1 MDSPLP
7 FLKPDSRNE
16 FARSTRIG
24 FYSVVLCILLWSIG
38 QYSRA
43 QQPMIGHFQI
53 DATIPL
59 DHRCMGVLPQKS
71 KSIAD
76 SLELHGFVLLGNQDP
91 IVVVAV
97 DWCEIRNKSYDQWR
111 ERLAKVARTV
121 PQRVLVSTLH
131 QHDAPVID
139 AGAQELLDQ
148 VGLRSELYDPAFH
161 EDVLSRAEAAL
172 AQAIEDARPL
182 THIGYAESKV
192 RDVASNRRVVDG
204 AGNVSFARGSSS
216 GREAFFRDTD
226 AGLIDPML
234 RTLSFWSHEQCLVE
248 YHAYATHPMSYY
260 GRGEVSSDFVGLA
273 RKRLARLDRAIH
285 PIYASGCSGDVTAGK
300 FNDGSPQAR
309 EELTSKIF
317 DAMLANRGSSRK
329 MDASKGWVLRSKR
342 IELQYTQ
349 SPSLQKD
356 VMQRE
361 LQDDSLPVE
370 KRILAAM
377 GLASWERSVENP
389 KPIDVPCVDFGI
401 ARVVLFPGESF
412 VGYQHLAQRLSG
424 RVPVVPI
431 GYGESWTGYVPTAS
445 AFDDGFHES
454 WLWVAPGAEQK
465 IQQVLTELFDPHD
478 R

>member
-1 MDSPLP
+1 MGPARPSACRLQRRSPACRVSGASPRPAVLSDRP
-7 FLKPDSRNE
+7 AAIHGQLHPGDEAGRVAGKVQRGLGHVLRGGHAPERD
-16 FARSTRIG
+16 ARHHLGPRLG
-24 FYSVVLCILLWSIG
+24 RV
-38 QYSRA
+38 
-43 QQPMIGHFQI
+43 GH
-53 DATIPL
+53 
-59 DHRCMGVLPQKS
+59 
-71 KSIAD
+71 
-76 SLELHGFVLLGNQDP
+76 
-91 IVVVAV
+91 
-97 DWCEIRNKSYDQWR
+97 
-111 ERLAKVARTV
+111 
-121 PQRVLVSTLH
+121 
-131 QHDAPVID
+131 
-139 AGAQELLDQ
+139 AQELLDQ

-172 AQAIEDARPL
+172 AQAIEDAKPL

-234 RTLSFWSHEQCLVE
+234 RTISFWSHEQCLVE

-300 FNDGSPQAR
+300 FNDGSPHAR

-317 DAMLANRGSSRK
+317 DAMLANRASSRK
-329 MDASKGWVLRSKR
+329 MDASKGWVLRSKML
-342 IELQYTQ
+342 ELQYTQ

-377 GLASWERSVENP
+377 GLASWKRSVENP

-424 RVPVVPI
+424 QVPVVPI

-465 IQQVLTELFDPHD
+465 IQQVLTELFNP
-478 R
+478 RER